1 MTDIEKQELQK
12 KKIEGGSQR
21 RDANNARYS
30 NASSMCLS
38 LLRMNYDYDY
48 IIERLKDEFDYTD
61 NSAKKVLD
69 KNKRKL
75 KNSVEKKIDKIA
87 NENINRLEAIID
99 ECYEQSKYTD
109 ALKAIDILNKMGGQ
123 YTQKIDLNGTLNQE
137 FKIKIRED

>member
-1 MTDIEKQELQK
+1 MTDSEKQELQK
-12 KKIEGGSQR
+12 KKIEGGSKR

-38 LLRMNYDYDY
+38 LLRMNYDYEQ
-48 IIERLKDEFDYTD
+48 IIERLQDEYGYSS

-87 NENINRLEAIID
+87 EENVARLEAIID
-99 ECYEQSKYTD
+99 ECYQEKRYNEV
-109 ALKAIDILNKMGGQ
+109 LKSIDLLNKMSGQ
-123 YTQKIDLNGTLNQE
+123 YTQKIDLNGNLDQTFN
-137 FKIKIRED
+137 IKIRED

>member
-1 MTDIEKQELQK
+1 MTDSEKQELQK
-12 KKIEGGSQR
+12 KKIEGGSKR

-38 LLRMNYDYDY
+38 LLRMNYDYEQ
-48 IIERLKDEFDYTD
+48 IIERLQDEYGYSS

-87 NENINRLEAIID
+87 EENINRLEAIID
-99 ECYEQSKYTD
+99 ECYQEKRYNEM
-109 ALKAIDILNKMGGQ
+109 LKSIDILNKMGGQ

-137 FKIKIRED
+137 FTIKIRED

>member
-1 MTDIEKQELQK
+1 MSDSEELKQK
-12 KKIEGGSQR
+12 KIDGGKLR

-30 NASSMCLS
+30 NASSMALS

-75 KNSVEKKIDKIA
+75 KNSVEKKIDKMA
-87 NENINRLEAIID
+87 EENINRIEAIID
-99 ECYEQSKYTD
+99 ECYEQRKYTD
-109 ALKAIDILNKMGGQ
+109 ALKAIDMLNKMGGQ
-123 YTQKIDLNGTLNQE
+123 YTTRVDLNGNLNQE
-137 FKIKIRED
+137 FTIKIRED

>member
-1 MTDIEKQELQK
+1 MDKKEKELKQK
-12 KKIEGGSQR
+12 KIDGGKLR

-30 NASSMCLS
+30 NASSMALS

-75 KNSVEKKIDKIA
+75 KNSVEKKIEKMAED
-87 NENINRLEAIID
+87 NINRIEAIID
-99 ECYEQSKYTD
+99 ECYEQRKYTD
-109 ALKAIDILNKMGGQ
+109 ALKGIDMLNKMGGQ
-123 YTQKIDLNGTLNQE
+123 YTQKLDINGNLNQE
-137 FKIKIRED
+137 FTIKIRED

>member
-1 MTDIEKQELQK
+1 MSDSEELKQK
-12 KKIEGGSQR
+12 KIDGGKLR

-75 KNSVEKKIDKIA
+75 KNSVEKKIDKMA
-87 NENINRLEAIID
+87 EDNINRIEAIID
-99 ECYEQSKYTD
+99 ECYEQRKYTD
-109 ALKAIDILNKMGGQ
+109 ALKAIDMLNKMGGQ
-123 YTQKIDLNGTLNQE
+123 YTQKIDLNGNLNQE
-137 FKIKIRED
+137 FTIKIRED